1 MRLKK
6 ALKKSMFTDEQKIK
20 IKREVKEMKADGLEW
35 KSKGVQRVKTKA
47 DTNGSIE
54 IYIEDG
60 GLWIS
65 FTNINFRSRLTNL
78 YIE

>member
-20 IKREVKEMKADGLEW
+20 IKKEVKEMNAGGLKW
-35 KSKGVQRVKTKA
+35 KSKGVQRVKAKA

-60 GLWIS
+60 GLWVS
-65 FTNINFRSRLTNL
+65 FININFRSGLTNL
-78 YIE
+78 YFE